1 MEDLSQKGSEVYV
14 KAFNQNADTETGL
27 LLSPDDP
34 VLPEKNLEST
44 DGQAWTGLPRL
55 VPPAIPLH

>member
-1 MEDLSQKGSEVYV
+1 MGSEVYV
-14 KAFNQNADTETGL
+14 KAFNQNAYTETGL

-34 VLPEKNLEST
+34 TLPEKNLDST

-55 VPPAIPLH
+55 VIPDTPLRWWGG